1 MKKLSLMLVILMSL
15 VYGTSGFPDNSEEG
29 LTNSLILKWVGFP
42 FDQEKLLSDPEINAI
57 AQAITN
63 MNEKGLLNASI
74 RKNTL
79 NSIVEKQRGKNNKEQ
94 YALKN
99 LQTLL
104 EQNPSIEASD
114 LMASFVIM
122 AKTGELASID
132 VLLEYATVSIGSTP
146 VINNTLSMG
155 GIGFTAPAE
164 PAGMSEEEYFEQEK
178 QKEADSLSLYPAA
191 QAILSNPS
199 VSVPLLMEAVKNRE
213 YPEFIR
219 LRAAGFLNTMAPEVL
234 DDDLLSSV
242 QDQNIQAQ
250 LKCLKEGDYT
260 WKNIVPNL
268 CNDLQKRKEV
278 TGLSGK

>member
-1 MKKLSLMLVILMSL
+1 M
-15 VYGTSGFPDNSEEG
+15 
-29 LTNSLILKWVGFP
+29 ILKWVGFP

-164 PAGMSEEEYFEQEK
+164 PAGMSEEEYFDK
-178 QKEADSLSLYPAA
+178 KSRKKLILY
-191 QAILSNPS
+191 L
-199 VSVPLLMEAVKNRE
+199 
-213 YPEFIR
+213 FIR
-219 LRAAGFLNTMAPEVL
+219 LLRRF
-234 DDDLLSSV
+234 
-242 QDQNIQAQ
+242 
-250 LKCLKEGDYT
+250 
-260 WKNIVPNL
+260 
-268 CNDLQKRKEV
+268 
-278 TGLSGK
+278 